1 MCAQSTLPAASNLWV
16 RNLWNSTHWWQRFIL
31 VFCYSSIFS
40 ENSSIFSLRRTC
52 YSYKFSA
59 GYWICFFRK
68 KKKKGVKVYCLCFYL
83 LQTLYK
89 LFLKVFA
96 FTYLIT
102 FTLSEPSHNPRERK
116 SYLLWDKTH
125 HHHHQKTQKPS
136 PVKPDYLT
144 ENQTPHGEWCM
155 HTWPSWVGVTDT
167 VLSDMKCLRSYLL
180 TLWLNQRYRI

>member
-1 MCAQSTLPAASNLWV
+1 MCAQSTLPAVICGSGTCGTVHTDGKDLFW
-16 RNLWNSTHWWQRFIL
+16 
-31 VFCYSSIFS
+31 FS
-40 ENSSIFSLRRTC
+40 AIVVSSLRTLL
-52 YSYKFSA
+52 YFLSGEPAIPINSQQAIEYVSL
-59 GYWICFFRK
+59 G